1 VEAAR
6 AGEHGKGFAV
16 VAQEVRALAARSG
29 NAVKE
34 IEVLIN
40 DTLSKVTEGHAL
52 SEQTQQAM
60 GSIIDHMRDINQ
72 LVTEI
77 NHASHEQ
84 SAGIG
89 QVNIAMTHI
98 GEATHVNAGRVSRS
112 EATARTLREKG
123 NHLNEL
129 VSLFRL

>member
-1 VEAAR
+1 
-6 AGEHGKGFAV
+6 
-16 VAQEVRALAARSG
+16 VRALAARSG